1 MGGVMLRLLTIFAML
16 LVAGTNPVQ
25 AQHQEAV
32 LQRVAIPG
40 AGFDLLVATPKSEN
54 IIYGLD
60 ETPDALVI
68 RLDGGALIL
77 AFENVESMVQA
88 LDHLHKPIY
97 SSWIM
102 KRNDKSRMPI
112 SVYLVPSVE

>member
-32 LQRVAIPG
+32 LHRVAIPG
-40 AGFDLLVATPKSEN
+40 AGFDLVVATPKSEN

-102 KRNDKSRMPI
+102 KRNGKSRMPI

>member
-1 MGGVMLRLLTIFAML
+1 MF
-16 LVAGTNPVQ
+16 LVAGANPVQ
-25 AQHQEAV
+25 AQYQEAV

-40 AGFDLLVATPKSEN
+40 VGFDLVVATPKSEN

-68 RLDGGALIL
+68 RLHGGALIL
-77 AFENVESMVQA
+77 EFDNVESMVRA
-88 LDHLHKPIY
+88 LDYLQKPIY

-102 KRNDKSRMPI
+102 RRNGKSRMPI
-112 SVYLVPSVE
+112 SVYLVPSME

>member
-1 MGGVMLRLLTIFAML
+1 MLRLLTIFAMF
-16 LVAGTNPVQ
+16 LVAGANPVQ

-68 RLDGGALIL
+68 RLDGDALIL
-77 AFENVESMVQA
+77 AFENVESMVLA
-88 LDHLHKPIY
+88 LDHLRKPIY
-97 SSWIM
+97 SSWIT
-102 KRNDKSRMPI
+102 KRNGKSGMPI